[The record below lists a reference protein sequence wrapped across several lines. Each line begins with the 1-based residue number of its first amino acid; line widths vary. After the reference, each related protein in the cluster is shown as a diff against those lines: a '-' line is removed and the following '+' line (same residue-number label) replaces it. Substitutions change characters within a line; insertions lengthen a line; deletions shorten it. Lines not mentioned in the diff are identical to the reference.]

1 MTVWTLADFPAARYF
16 HAMSIETIEREI
28 ESWDESQLTRLVNR
42 AVAIRSKF
50 RKDFIAELSAKLDDP
65 DPSRWVSLDEAE
77 RRLGIGSEGGQ

>member
-1 MTVWTLADFPAARYF
+1 MTVWTLADSPAARYF

-28 ESWDESQLTRLVNR
+28 ESWNESQLTRLVNR

-77 RRLGIGSEGGQ
+77 RRFGAGSGSGQ

>member
-1 MTVWTLADFPAARYF
+1 
-16 HAMSIETIEREI
+16 MSIEAIEREI
-28 ESWDESQLTRLVNR
+28 ETWDESQLTRLVNR

-77 RRLGIGSEGGQ
+77 RRFGIEPECGK